1 MICPVTD
8 KAAAMGDG
16 NAEICGKAAIVG
28 EMSDKEV
35 YVGIRPEDFILK
47 EDGVLTC
54 DLNRVEVMGR
64 DITVVSAHP
73 DCQNV
78 EIRSIISSE
87 NREEVEAL
95 MEKTGT
101 ASTVRFDVK
110 PHKVHIF
117 STETGERIYFTAK

>member
-1 MICPVTD
+1 
-8 KAAAMGDG
+8 
-16 NAEICGKAAIVG
+16 
-28 EMSDKEV
+28 
-35 YVGIRPEDFILK
+35 
-47 EDGVLTC
+47 
-54 DLNRVEVMGR
+54 MGR

-101 ASTVRFDVK
+101 ASAVRFDVK

-117 STETGERIYFTAK
+117 STETGQRIYFTAK